1 MQITGTRFGQIEID
15 DARVITLSTGIIG
28 FPQEGQFVLLAPAS
42 GSAISWLQSLST
54 PSLAFPVIEG
64 SSVLPGYTASDI
76 EECARQAA
84 IKPADLSLLVIVRVS
99 RDEPRMVANLVAP
112 IAVDRRARKGTQ
124 VVLDWSKF
132 SAATP
137 IQPPVV
143 TAPRGAQSP
152 ANANGNTIAA
162 TAAGASAE

>member
-28 FPQEGQFVLLAPAS
+28 FPQEGQFVLLAPTP
-42 GSAISWLQSLST
+42 GSPISWLQSIST

-64 SSVLPGYTASDI
+64 SSVVPGYTASDI

-112 IAVDRRARKGTQ
+112 IAVDRKARKGTQ
-124 VVLDWSKF
+124 VVLDWAKF

-143 TAPRGAQSP
+143 TAARGVHSH
-152 ANANGNTIAA
+152 ANGNTAA
-162 TAAGASAE
+162 AAGASAE